1 MKNLKFGTKFSMK
14 PTRNFK
20 KLYKVK
26 MQGLTALSV
35 VAQAMIETAPKKIK
49 SANTDMVLNK
59 KKQRTVAKKKVNNLH
74 ANRGTCSQKK
84 KKRRTDINRLIDVKD
99 GDS

>member
-1 MKNLKFGTKFSMK
+1 MK

-49 SANTDMVLNK
+49 SANTDMVLNQ
-59 KKQRTVAKKKVNNLH
+59 KKQRTVAKKKSIIYMLTEEPV
-74 ANRGTCSQKK
+74 AKK
-84 KKRRTDINRLIDVKD
+84 KKREEQTLIE
-99 GDS
+99 S

>member
-1 MKNLKFGTKFSMK
+1 MKNLKFGTKFLMK

-20 KLYKVK
+20 KHYKVK

-49 SANTDMVLNK
+49 SANTDMVLTQ
-59 KKQRTVAKKKVNNLH
+59 KKQRTVAKKKSIIYMLTEGPV
-74 ANRGTCSQKK
+74 AK
-84 KKRRTDINRLIDVKD
+84 KKREEWTLID
-99 GDS
+99 S